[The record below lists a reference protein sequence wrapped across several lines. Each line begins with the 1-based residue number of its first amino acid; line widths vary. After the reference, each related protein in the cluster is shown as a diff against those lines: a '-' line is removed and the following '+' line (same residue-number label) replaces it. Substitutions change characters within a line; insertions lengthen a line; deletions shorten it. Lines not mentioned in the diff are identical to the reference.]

1 MTFLLSGIAVFSGI
15 HLFSM
20 LLPAQ
25 RDALKARLG
34 ENPWKGIFT
43 LISLVGLGLIVRGF
57 LMSRSGPAAADLLY
71 IPAESLRPVTAAMVL
86 AAFISIGAAHGKGH
100 IKLWIKHPMSI
111 GIGLWAAGHLLAN
124 GKRAD
129 VYMFGAFLALALID
143 IVVSTA
149 RGKLPAHEPRLRSD
163 AIAAIA
169 GMVLFVIF
177 LFGFHPYVL
186 NLPVAG

>member
-1 MTFLLSGIAVFSGI
+1 MTFLLSGIAIFSGV

-34 ENPWKGIFT
+34 EWRWKGIYFAVA
-43 LISLVGLGLIVRGF
+43 LVGLGLIIRGYF
-57 LMSRSGPAAADLLY
+57 LSRSGPGAADLLY
-71 IPAESLRPVTAAMVL
+71 IPPDSLRPVTMLMVL
-86 AAFISIGAAHGKGH
+86 AGFISMGAAHGKGY
-100 IKLWIKHPMSI
+100 IKLWIKQPMSI

-124 GKRAD
+124 GKRAA

-143 IVVSTA
+143 IVLSTA
-149 RGKLPAHEPRLRSD
+149 RGKLPSHELRIRSD
-163 AIAAIA
+163 VIAAIA
-169 GMVLFVIF
+169 GMALYVIF

>member
-1 MTFLLSGIAVFSGI
+1 MIFLLSGIAVFAGV

-20 LLPAQ
+20 LLPGQ

-34 ENPWKGIFT
+34 EGPWKGIFA
-43 LISLVGLGLIVRGF
+43 LISLIGLGLIVRGYF
-57 LMSRSGPAAADLLY
+57 LSRSGPGAADLLY
-71 IPAESLRPVTAAMVL
+71 IPAESLRPVIMLMVL
-86 AAFISIGAAHGKGH
+86 AAFISIGAAHGKGY

-124 GKRAD
+124 GKRAA
-129 VYMFGAFLALALID
+129 VYMFGTFLALALLD
-143 IVVSTA
+143 IVLSTA
-149 RGKLPAHEPRLRSD
+149 RGKLPAHDPRLRSD
-163 AIAAIA
+163 VIAVIV
-169 GMVLFVIF
+169 GIVLYVVF

>member
-1 MTFLLSGIAVFSGI
+1 MIFLLSGIAVFAGV

-25 RDALKARLG
+25 RDALRARLG
-34 ENPWKGIFT
+34 EGPWKGIFT
-43 LISLVGLGLIVRGF
+43 LVSLIGLGLIVRGF
-57 LMSRSGPAAADLLY
+57 LLSRSGPAAADLLY
-71 IPAESLRPVTAAMVL
+71 IPADSLRHITMLMVL
-86 AAFISIGAAHGKGH
+86 LGFIAIGAAHGKGY

-111 GIGLWAAGHLLAN
+111 GIALWAAGHLLAN
-124 GKRAD
+124 GKRAA

-149 RGKLPAHEPRLRSD
+149 RGRLPAHQPRIRSD
-163 AIAAIA
+163 AIA
-169 GMVLFVIF
+169 VILGVALYVVF

>member
-1 MTFLLSGIAVFSGI
+1 MAYFWIGTVLFAGS

-34 ENPWKGIFT
+34 EGAWKWIFALVS
-43 LISLVGLGLIVRGF
+43 LIGLGLIVRGYWT
-57 LMSRSGPAAADLLY
+57 SRSGPSAADLLY
-71 IPAESLRPVTAAMVL
+71 IPSESLRPVTMLMVL
-86 AAFISIGAAHGKGH
+86 AAFIALGAAHCKGY
-100 IKLWIKHPMSI
+100 IKLWIKQPMSI
-111 GIGLWAAGHLLAN
+111 GFALWSAGHLLAN
-124 GKRAD
+124 GKRAA
-129 VYMFGAFLALALID
+129 VYMFGTFLALALID
-143 IVVSTA
+143 IIVSTA
-149 RGKLPAHEPRLRSD
+149 RGKLPSHEPRIRSD
-163 AIAAIA
+163 VIAVIA